1 MVFASLQM
9 TESVPQR
16 CHGEQSPFAHQP
28 VFREAWLRSL
38 MSRDPCPNVLVQSPV
53 MPVAAVAAELAAF
66 CGHLQVCRVP
76 GTLSLPEPSDRSL
89 RRTFLIGD
97 VAWLTPQQQFTLW
110 DWMNNR
116 DRRIQVVSIT
126 SVPLLPLVED
136 GRFFDSLFYQLNM
149 ICVITTE

>member
-1 MVFASLQM
+1 MIFASPQM

-28 VFREAWLRSL
+28 PVFREAWLRSL
-38 MSRDPCPNVLVQSPV
+38 MSRDPRPNVLVQSPV
-53 MPVAAVAAELAAF
+53 MPVAAVAAELAGF
-66 CGHLQVCRVP
+66 CAHLQVCRVP

-89 RRTFLIGD
+89 RTFLIGD
-97 VAWLTPQQQFTLW
+97 VACLTPQQQFILW

-136 GRFFDSLFYQLNM
+136 GRFLDSLFYQLNI
-149 ICVITTE
+149 ICVLTTE